1 MISILWVI
9 MLDAV
14 ASMDIKE
21 NEIVLGLHSV
31 MVIFSFIRQL
41 THKLH
46 QEEDDGDVTNEWMF
60 VETWLELCQF
70 RVKSC
75 IEDFI

>member
-1 MISILWVI
+1 

-46 QEEDDGDVTNEWMF
+46 QEEDDGDVTNE
-60 VETWLELCQF
+60 
-70 RVKSC
+70 
-75 IEDFI
+75 